1 MPRGVYEHKK
11 GRVITW
17 GDKISM
23 SCKGK
28 QRSEEARLHMSESHR
43 GKLNPNKGK
52 IGLFSH
58 TEEAKEKI
66 RVASLRRTYVL
77 GRKLSEDHKRKIGLK
92 SKGRHHTEE
101 AKIKIRNYFTGRKR
115 PELTGGKN
123 PMHTH
128 PNSYKSK
135 FGKCGYRQDIGIFVR
150 SRWEAN
156 VYRIYKYLGY
166 EIEYEPKS
174 FKLSDGRTYRPDFYI
189 KELNLW
195 IEVKGRWLKDAKSR
209 FDLFQLDYPEISIQV
224 IDPLKY
230 KELLQTYSSKI
241 NMEG

>member
-1 MPRGVYEHKK
+1 MPRGVYIHKK
-11 GRVITW
+11 GRKITW
-17 GDKISM
+17 GDKISEALKGHTFSKEHKLQLSECHKGYVM
-23 SCKGK
+23 PEAQKEKIRKSCLGK
-28 QRSEEARLHMSESHR
+28 
-43 GKLNPNKGK
+43 NKGK
-52 IGLFSH
+52 KISEEHKNVLRNINKGRQLSEETKRKIGNKSRGRHH
-58 TEEAKEKI
+58 TKEAKEKI
-66 RVASLRRTYVL
+66 RRFT
-77 GRKLSEDHKRKIGLK
+77 
-92 SKGRHHTEE
+92 
-101 AKIKIRNYFTGRKR
+101 TGRKR
-115 PELTGGKN
+115 PELTGDKN

-166 EIEYEPKS
+166 KIEYEPKS

-195 IEVKGRWLKDAKSR
+195 IEVKGCWLKDAKSR
-209 FDLFQLDYPEISIQV
+209 FDLFQLDYPEINIQV

-230 KELLQTYSSKI
+230 KNYYKHTQVK
-241 NMEG
+241 